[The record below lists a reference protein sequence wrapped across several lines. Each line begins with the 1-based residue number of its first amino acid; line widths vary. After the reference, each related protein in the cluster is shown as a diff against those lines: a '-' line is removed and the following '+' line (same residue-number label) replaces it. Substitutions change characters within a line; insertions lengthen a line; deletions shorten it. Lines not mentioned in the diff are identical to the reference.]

1 MWACGPYGGVMTW
14 LVLLGVIALFLGLP
28 LVLLRMPWMRVR
40 GAGGKQDAPAGV
52 VPGMGELTMYSTTWC
67 GYCRRL
73 KLQLDEAGIG
83 YQEVDIETDSAAAAF
98 VESVNRG
105 NQVVPTVVFADGS
118 AATNPSLAEVQQ
130 RLAA

>member
-1 MWACGPYGGVMTW
+1 
-14 LVLLGVIALFLGLP
+14 
-28 LVLLRMPWMRVR
+28 
-40 GAGGKQDAPAGV
+40 
-52 VPGMGELTMYSTTWC
+52 MYSTSWC

-73 KLQLDEAGIG
+73 KMQLNDAGID
-83 YQEVDIETDSAAAAF
+83 YTEIDIESDAEAAAF

-130 RLAA
+130 HMAA

>member
-1 MWACGPYGGVMTW
+1 
-14 LVLLGVIALFLGLP
+14 
-28 LVLLRMPWMRVR
+28 
-40 GAGGKQDAPAGV
+40 
-52 VPGMGELTMYSTTWC
+52 MYSTSWC

-73 KLQLDEAGIG
+73 KMQLNDAGID
-83 YQEVDIETDSAAAAF
+83 YIDIDIDSDAEAAAF

-130 RLAA
+130 RIAA

>member
-1 MWACGPYGGVMTW
+1 
-14 LVLLGVIALFLGLP
+14 
-28 LVLLRMPWMRVR
+28 
-40 GAGGKQDAPAGV
+40 
-52 VPGMGELTMYSTTWC
+52 MYSTSWC

-73 KLQLDEAGIG
+73 KMQLNDAGID
-83 YQEVDIETDSAAAAF
+83 YTEIDIDSDAEAAAF

-130 RLAA
+130 RIAA

>member
-1 MWACGPYGGVMTW
+1 
-14 LVLLGVIALFLGLP
+14 
-28 LVLLRMPWMRVR
+28 
-40 GAGGKQDAPAGV
+40 
-52 VPGMGELTMYSTTWC
+52 MYSTSWC

-73 KLQLDEAGIG
+73 KMQLNDAGID
-83 YQEVDIETDSAAAAF
+83 YTEIDIDSDAEAAAF

-130 RLAA
+130 HMAA